1 MNENVDWSHG
11 EAHMLE
17 GHKVT
22 VDQANEAL
30 DDPDRVLIQPDYNSK
45 SGKSDRVIGYS
56 LSYGDL
62 LSIIL
67 ARDKSNLYGV
77 NGWRSN
83 PKDRAIYN
91 EGSQS

>member
-1 MNENVDWSHG
+1 MWDNHG
-11 EAHMLE
+11 
-17 GHKVT
+17 VT
-22 VDQANEAL
+22 AAQANEVL
-30 DDPDRVLIQPDYNSK
+30 EDPDRVLIQPDYNSK

-62 LSIIL
+62 LSVIL
-67 ARDKSNLYGV
+67 LREEGNLYGV

-83 PKDRAIYN
+83 KKDRAIYS